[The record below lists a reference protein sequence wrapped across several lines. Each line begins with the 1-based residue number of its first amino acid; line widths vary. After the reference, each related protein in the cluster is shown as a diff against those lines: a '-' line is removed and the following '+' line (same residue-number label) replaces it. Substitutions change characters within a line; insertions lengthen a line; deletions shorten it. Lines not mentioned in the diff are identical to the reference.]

1 MQTLSELLKD
11 REGRR
16 EEERQAS
23 QTQRLGV
30 EIDEDDDDDDEDDD
44 NNNAD
49 DPKLRFGDLAKTQ
62 SSDCSH
68 SQGDSDLDMRMS
80 ILPPAGQAAGC
91 RGAARRRPGVSE
103 QRARGIQRRALGNS
117 PNRPAKV
124 GKQKLP

>member
-23 QTQRLGV
+23 QTQRIGV
-30 EIDEDDDDDDEDDD
+30 EIDEDDDDDDDD
-44 NNNAD
+44 NDNAD
-49 DPKLRFGDLAKTQ
+49 DPKPRLGDLGKTQ
-62 SSDCSH
+62 RSDFPP
-68 SQGDSDLDMRMS
+68 SQGDSDLEMRMS
-80 ILPPAGQAAGC
+80 IMPPAGQPAGC

-103 QRARGIQRRALGNS
+103 QRARGIQRRVLGNR